1 MTSHP
6 LGTLILPQKTSQRVL
21 IEELPDEQPYS
32 KKDTSEI
39 EGQSTRVHHE
49 ASRLFTKDSRASDDS
64 SLLSSDSGISIDT
77 IQKLAEQLGSTIIE
91 REPLN
96 IEEKVQEFK
105 ERKCIDF
112 EDVDD

>member
-6 LGTLILPQKTSQRVL
+6 LGTLILPQKTNQRVL
-21 IEELPDEQPYS
+21 IEELPDEQQNC
-32 KKDTSEI
+32 KQDTSEI
-39 EGQSTRVHHE
+39 EAQSTRVQHE
-49 ASRLFTKDSRASDDS
+49 ASRLFTEDSRASDDS

-77 IQKLAEQLGSTIIE
+77 IQKLAEQIGSTIIE